1 MLAEANE
8 DHAILWNHTKAARSE
23 YRKKQISPS
32 YCKEKAL
39 ISDEERKSN
48 FDNLQNYLKVSNA
61 SDVIK
66 SWPESIIEEGGRMF
80 VYLNSCPAK
89 HWEDFYHHL
98 LFSKTNSEMI
108 LSVLNAKK
116 NSLTKGGRNIANKF
130 LGRLADIYGFEYKHF
145 ANETIWVSN
154 ISTVKGK
161 T

>member
-1 MLAEANE
+1 MNMLAEANE

-66 SWPESIIEEGGRMF
+66 SWPESIIEEGGRILQNLYF
-80 VYLNSCPAK
+80 RFCGWIGNNCQTPII
-89 HWEDFYHHL
+89 D
-98 LFSKTNSEMI
+98 I
-108 LSVLNAKK
+108 LSSVQRFLIVLFQENVKK
-116 NSLTKGGRNIANKF
+116 YTSEEMEKESAT
-130 LGRLADIYGFEYKHF
+130 D
-145 ANETIWVSN
+145 TPD
-154 ISTVKGK
+154 
-161 T
+161 